1 MWFWGKVWTLVSWC
15 ELRDDF
21 RMFRVDRI
29 SEIDAQGPFR
39 PEPGKSLIDFYAR
52 EKILRG

>member
-1 MWFWGKVWTLVSWC
+1 MAWC

-29 SEIDAQGPFR
+29 EQMDEGDRFREERDKTLAQFFACHDGHSAP
-39 PEPGKSLIDFYAR
+39 
-52 EKILRG
+52 